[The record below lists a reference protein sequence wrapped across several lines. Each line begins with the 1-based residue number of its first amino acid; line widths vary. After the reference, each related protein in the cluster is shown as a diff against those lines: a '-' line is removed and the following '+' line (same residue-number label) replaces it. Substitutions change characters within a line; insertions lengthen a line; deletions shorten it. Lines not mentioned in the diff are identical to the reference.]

1 VEKVITEVEAEAEEV
16 KGEAEGVVTYTL
28 GITMLHNGVRSPPKI
43 RKG

>member
-1 VEKVITEVEAEAEEV
+1 MEEVITEVEAEAEEV
-16 KGEAEGVVTYTL
+16 RGEAEGAIIYTL